1 MYLSLRPMGSLP
13 PLNWSLLLVIS
24 FWVAEC
30 EEQTVIPDRYVGM
43 ESPHE
48 GNSEVC
54 RVDEP

>member
-1 MYLSLRPMGSLP
+1 MGSLP